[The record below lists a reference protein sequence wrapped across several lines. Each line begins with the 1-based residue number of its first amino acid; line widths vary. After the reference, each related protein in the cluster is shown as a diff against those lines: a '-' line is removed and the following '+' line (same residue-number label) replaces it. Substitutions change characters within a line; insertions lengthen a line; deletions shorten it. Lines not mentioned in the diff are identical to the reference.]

1 MRAARGTGRDVPHRF
16 LTAMGVPVFLLALLG
31 AAAALVMRRRIR
43 DYVGGTTVLDDDMIR
58 RIEEQGVIEVEEP
71 LDLEQVREE
80 EERFWSE
87 TWDIPDE
94 D

>member
-1 MRAARGTGRDVPHRF
+1 
-16 LTAMGVPVFLLALLG
+16 MGVPMFLLALLG
-31 AAAALVMRRRIR
+31 AAAAIVMRRRIR
-43 DYVGGTTVLDDDMIR
+43 DYVAGPDVLDDDMIR
-58 RIEEQGVIEVEEP
+58 RIEQEGVVEVEEP
-71 LDLEQVREE
+71 LDLDEVREE

>member
-1 MRAARGTGRDVPHRF
+1 
-16 LTAMGVPVFLLALLG
+16 MGVPIFLLALLG
-31 AAAALVMRRRIR
+31 AAAAIVMRRRIR
-43 DYVGGTTVLDDDMIR
+43 DYVGGADVLDDDMIR
-58 RIEEQGVIEVEEP
+58 RIEQEGVVEVEEP
-71 LDLEQVREE
+71 LDLDEVREE

>member
-1 MRAARGTGRDVPHRF
+1 
-16 LTAMGVPVFLLALLG
+16 MGVPIFLLALLG
-31 AAAALVMRRRIR
+31 AAAAIVMRRRIR
-43 DYVGGTTVLDDDMIR
+43 DYIRGPDVLDDDMIR
-58 RIEEQGVIEVEEP
+58 RIEQDGVVEVEEP
-71 LDLEQVREE
+71 LDLDEVREE

>member
-1 MRAARGTGRDVPHRF
+1 MRGARGTGRDVPHRV
-16 LTAMGVPVFLLALLG
+16 LTTMGVPVFLLALLG
-31 AAAALVMRRRIR
+31 AAAAVVVRRRIR
-43 DYVGGTTVLDDDMIR
+43 DYVGGTVLDDDMIR

>member
-1 MRAARGTGRDVPHRF
+1 
-16 LTAMGVPVFLLALLG
+16 MGVPIFLLALLG
-31 AAAALVMRRRIR
+31 ATAAIVMRRRIR
-43 DYVGGTTVLDDDMIR
+43 DYIGGSGELDDDMIR
-58 RIEEQGVIEVEEP
+58 RIEQDGVIDLEEP
-71 LDLEQVREE
+71 LDLDEVRQE